1 MSDRIRIGL
10 ALFAAWGLVLAAIAA
25 AALLVG
31 ADLADYQRAVLA
43 AVLQERAPMLVVVS
57 LLLLVP
63 LVFILNALFARYV
76 KAPRRLA
83 EDIRIMLTANP
94 AHRAPVRGSNEIKRL
109 AEGFNSFADAHETLR
124 RDVEARVHEAN
135 ERIEQERNRLAALMS
150 ELAQSVIMC
159 NTEGRILLY
168 NARAMQLLRTPLD
181 GAAAAGKAHSLIGL
195 GRSIFAIFDRNLIIH
210 ALDSIHD
217 RLRQGT
223 RGPVANFV
231 TTTPAGQLVRVQ
243 MAPVLGAGADATAQD
258 ADQGVTG
265 FVLILDNITRRIETG
280 NRRDLLL
287 QTLTQGTRASLASMR
302 AAVETIAS
310 FPEMEREAQDRFIGI
325 IGEEAQGMSARLDE
339 TVGEFADSLR
349 TEWPLEDMRGA
360 DLIAATRR
368 RIETRLGL
376 PTKLE
381 TVDESI
387 WFKVDSYS
395 LMQGITYLASRLRE
409 EFGIREVRFGLESEG
424 QLAHLDLIWTG
435 APLGVETTMAWQTDS
450 MEMGG
455 EACPLTLKQI
465 VERHSAEIWYQ
476 IHKPSQREYFRI
488 AIPWARPEETAWSAP
503 LVGESRPEF
512 YDFDLFHQPGQSPE
526 QDNIALTALSYTV
539 FDTETTGLQPS
550 QGDEI
555 VSVGAVRIVNGRL
568 LEHEVF
574 EQLVDPRRGMSPEAS
589 RITGIDAAMLENQ
602 PTIEKVLPAFHAFCE
617 DTVLVAHNAAFD
629 MRFLR
634 LKEEATGVRF
644 TQPVLDTLLLS
655 AVIDAQQ
662 ESHGLEVVAERM
674 GINAIGRHTALGDA
688 IMTAEVF
695 LRMIPLLAEQGIR
708 TLGEAR
714 AASQKTY
721 FARIEY

>member
-63 LVFILNALFARYV
+63 LVFILNALFVRYV

-94 AHRAPVRGSNEIKRL
+94 AHRAPVRGSNEIKLL

-243 MAPVLGAGADATAQD
+243 MAPVLGAADATAQD
-258 ADQGVTG
+258 AEQGVTG

-325 IGEEAQGMSARLDE
+325 IGEEAQGLSARLDE

-435 APLGVETTMAWQTDS
+435 APLGVETTMSWQTDS